1 MGNRS
6 GRLIKY
12 GFFIWAIH
20 RIAPTIIHKYI
31 ILCVGILFVLTI
43 NMGFR
48 ERRSIRLNGYN
59 YCSSGVYFVT
69 ICTQGKENVFGR
81 IENKK
86 IVLNNFGI
94 VAKYEWLRTAQIRTY
109 VKLDMFII
117 MPDHVHGIL
126 IIMNDVG
133 ATGSVAHKTLKRE
146 SVVQIT
152 LKPESLGSI
161 IGQYKSVVTKKIHKM
176 GLRDFRWQRNYYDR
190 VIRNDAELF
199 AIRKYIL
206 NNPMNHQLNEIL

>member
-1 MGNRS
+1 MG
-6 GRLIKY
+6 Y
-12 GFFIWAIH
+12 
-20 RIAPTIIHKYI
+20 
-31 ILCVGILFVLTI
+31 
-43 NMGFR
+43 R

-69 ICTQGKENVFGR
+69 ICTQRKENTLGL
-81 IENKK
+81 IDNK
-86 IVLNNFGI
+86 IVILNEFGV
-94 VAKYEWLRTAQIRTY
+94 VARDEWIKTAQIRTY
-109 VKLDMFII
+109 VELDTFVI

-126 IIMNDVG
+126 TIMNDVG

-146 SVVQIT
+146 PVVQIS

-161 IGQYKSVVTKKIHKM
+161 IGQYKSVVTKRIHKM
-176 GLRDFRWQRNYYDR
+176 GLNNFQWQRNYYDR

-206 NNPMNHQLNEIL
+206 NNPVNHQINETL

>member
-20 RIAPTIIHKYI
+20 RIAPTIINKYI
-31 ILCVGILFVLTI
+31 ILCVGIIFVIII
-43 NMGFR
+43 NMGYR

-69 ICTQGKENVFGR
+69 ICTQRKENTLGL
-81 IENKK
+81 IDNK
-86 IVLNNFGI
+86 IVILNEFGV
-94 VAKYEWLRTAQIRTY
+94 VARDEWIKTAQIRT
-109 VKLDMFII
+109 
-117 MPDHVHGIL
+117 
-126 IIMNDVG
+126 IMNDVG

-146 SVVQIT
+146 PVVQIS

-161 IGQYKSVVTKKIHKM
+161 IGQYKSVVTKRIHKM
-176 GLRDFRWQRNYYDR
+176 GLNNFQWQRNYYDR

-206 NNPMNHQLNEIL
+206 NNPVNHQINETL